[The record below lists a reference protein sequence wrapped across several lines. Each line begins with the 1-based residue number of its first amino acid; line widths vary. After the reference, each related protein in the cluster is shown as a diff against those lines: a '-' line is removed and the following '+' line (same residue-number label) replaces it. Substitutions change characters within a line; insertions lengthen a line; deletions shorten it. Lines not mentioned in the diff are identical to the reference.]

1 MWMKGVLLMWTR
13 MRRGWE
19 MRLQMV
25 VRTPR
30 ASCDTRAGK

>member
-19 MRLQMV
+19 MRLQMYS
-25 VRTPR
+25 
-30 ASCDTRAGK
+30 ADTKSEL